1 MTALVLRVFLFLIA
15 FTSLGYAFLLW
26 RDPSWLHRYRFRRQT
41 WGWIKGRK
49 LERPIGLV
57 TAGLAI
63 LGAAGAI
70 LLALTVPQ

>member
-1 MTALVLRVFLFLIA
+1 MTALAFRVFLFVIA
-15 FTSLGYAFLLW
+15 FMSLGYAVLLW
-26 RDPSWLHRYRFRRQT
+26 RDPSWLYRYRFRRQT

-49 LERPIGLV
+49 LERPVALV

-70 LLALTVPQ
+70 FLALTVPE